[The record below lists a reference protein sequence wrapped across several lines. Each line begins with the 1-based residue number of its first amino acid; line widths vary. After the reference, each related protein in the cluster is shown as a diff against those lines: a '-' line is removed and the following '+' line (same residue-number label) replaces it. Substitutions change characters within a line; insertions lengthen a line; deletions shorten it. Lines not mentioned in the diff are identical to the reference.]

1 MYLVLQCMNKDDLSF
16 RDVIC
21 FEVWRAAHVSIC
33 NRPAFVLYSIF
44 TCDGSFYIYLK
55 ENKQDNKQVYVV
67 YNRVI
72 DRPET

>member
-1 MYLVLQCMNKDDLSF
+1 MIYHFGMS
-16 RDVIC
+16 
-21 FEVWRAAHVSIC
+21 
-33 NRPAFVLYSIF
+33 FVLKFGALRMSVFATDRRSYCTVYSPAMEV
-44 TCDGSFYIYLK
+44 YNIYLK

>member
-1 MYLVLQCMNKDDLSF
+1 MIYHFGMSFVLKFGALRMSVFATD
-16 RDVIC
+16 R
-21 FEVWRAAHVSIC
+21 R
-33 NRPAFVLYSIF
+33 LYSIF

-55 ENKQDNKQVYVV
+55 ENKQDNKQVYVL